1 MKLKKNYVVTLIVL
15 LFCLF
20 FVGELSAKTMFVK
33 SRKVKMTVAPKYGT
47 KAVLVLKRGYK
58 VEKLKQKKSW
68 VKIKYKNK
76 TGWVHKYVLSNKPP
90 RKRIS
95 LLARKVDITSK
106 ARKRAS
112 TFTSAAAARGLVSTD
127 KDGLVKKEK
136 HDFVALA
143 KIENVFVDPD
153 EALSFISEDE

>member
-1 MKLKKNYVVTLIVL
+1 MKLKNEMRIFLVL
-15 LFCLF
+15 LLF
-20 FVGELSAKTMFVK
+20 IFSFGGVSAKTMFVK
-33 SRKVKMTVAPKYGT
+33 SLKVKMTEAPKYGT
-47 KAVLVLKRGYK
+47 KMLLILKRGNK
-58 VEKLKQKKSW
+58 VEKLDQDKNW
-68 VKIKYKNK
+68 VKIKYQNK

-112 TFTSAAAARGLVSTD
+112 TFTSAAAARGLVTTD
-127 KDGLVKKEK
+127 KKGLVQKEK

-143 KIENVFVDPD
+143 KIENVFVDPE
-153 EALSFISEDE
+153 EALLFISEDE